1 MARIFLTG
9 ATGYIGGDALHALYR
24 AHPEYQISAL
34 VRDPAK
40 SADVFAKEYP
50 NVRIVQGSLDDGDL
64 VADEAAKAD
73 VVLNLAATSHL
84 PSVKSIHQGLKKAS
98 TSRSGKPAHWLQI
111 SGATVLA
118 CGEIAS
124 KTFGEPPDKVYH
136 DLDSGEIW
144 AQVKKYPSRA
154 VVNYIHDVA
163 TQDAGTVNTA
173 LLVGP
178 IIFGAGRGP
187 GNRRSIQIPELA
199 RTAIERRRAWQVG
212 RGLSVWDH
220 VHVRDLS
227 GITLRLVERAV
238 AGGSDQS
245 GLWGEDGVYFAG
257 VGHLIFIV
265 VRSAD
270 LGPLLLT
277 QAFADISRRI
287 AAAAY
292 ALGLADSPDA
302 VDALP
307 PAEAD
312 KLVGHASILLGTNA
326 RCDARRAV
334 EKLGWSPKEQSLE
347 LAIEE
352 TVRDEA
358 GKVGKAGL

>member
-124 KTFGEPPDKVYH
+124 KTFGEPSDKVYH
-136 DLDSGEIW
+136 DLESGEIW

-154 VVNYIHDVA
+154 VDNYIHDVA

-220 VHVRDLS
+220 VHVQDLS

-238 AGGSDQS
+238 GGGDQS

-257 VGHLIFIV
+257 VGHLVFVV
-265 VRSAD
+265 VRSANAG
-270 LGPLLLT
+270 LRLLT

-287 AAAAY
+287 AAVAY
-292 ALGLADSPDA
+292 ALGLADSSDA

-347 LAIEE
+347 QAIEE

>member
-124 KTFGEPPDKVYH
+124 KTFGEPSDKVYH

-154 VVNYIHDVA
+154 VDNYIHDVA

-238 AGGSDQS
+238 TGGGDQS
-245 GLWGEDGVYFAG
+245 GLWGEDGAYFAG
-257 VGHLIFIV
+257 VGHL
-265 VRSAD
+265 
-270 LGPLLLT
+270 
-277 QAFADISRRI
+277 AFADISRRI

-347 LAIEE
+347 QAIEE

>member
-1 MARIFLTG
+1 MRPCPYLCRFL
-9 ATGYIGGDALHALYR
+9 
-24 AHPEYQISAL
+24 P
-34 VRDPAK
+34 
-40 SADVFAKEYP
+40 
-50 NVRIVQGSLDDGDL
+50 
-64 VADEAAKAD
+64 
-73 VVLNLAATSHL
+73 L
-84 PSVKSIHQGLKKAS
+84 PSTYANPSPHA
-98 TSRSGKPAHWLQI
+98 AHWLQI

-124 KTFGEPPDKVYH
+124 KTFGEPSDKVYH

-144 AQVKKYPSRA
+144 AQVKRYPSRA
-154 VVNYIHDVA
+154 VDNYIHDVA

-238 AGGSDQS
+238 GGGGGGDQS
-245 GLWGEDGVYFAG
+245 GLWGEEGVYFAG
-257 VGHLIFIV
+257 VGHLVRFSFCSPGPFCPSFEIIV
-265 VRSAD
+265 LVRSANVR
-270 LGPLLLT
+270 PRLLT

-292 ALGLADSPDA
+292 ALDLADSPDA
-302 VDALP
+302 VDSLP

-326 RCDARRAV
+326 RCDAKRAV
-334 EKLGWSPKEQSLE
+334 EKLGWNPKEQSLE
-347 LAIEE
+347 QAIEE

-358 GKVGKAGL
+358 GKVGKAEL